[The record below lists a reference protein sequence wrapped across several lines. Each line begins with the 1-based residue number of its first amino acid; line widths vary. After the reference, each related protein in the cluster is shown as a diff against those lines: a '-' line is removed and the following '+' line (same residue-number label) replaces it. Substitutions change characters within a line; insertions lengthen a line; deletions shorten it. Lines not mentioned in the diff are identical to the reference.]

1 MAEICTPGETLRILD
16 KYGFRAR
23 KKFGQNFLIDGNIV
37 RGIIAAADITEE
49 DCVLEIG
56 PGIGSMTGLLSRST
70 GRVVAVEIDESLRPV
85 LAETLADCPNVDVIW
100 QDVLKLD
107 LRGVADQ
114 YHGGKPLKA
123 VANLPYYITT
133 PILMKLLEYQGLFE
147 SITVMV
153 QKEVA
158 DRLCAAPGTKDYGAI
173 TLAVQ
178 YYSEPRAVLEVPPS
192 SFIPRPGV
200 DSSVVCLKAR
210 PEPPVQEDPAWLFAV
225 VRLLQ
230 SAAQDA
236 GKRYSERTDG
246 GRKADPGDPR
256 RSERGS
262 CRFRAAGF
270 CAGRDTFA
278 CSVCCDRGKAE
289 STENRVTKRLF
300 GLF

>member
-225 VRLLQ
+225 VRASFNQRRKTLANGILNGLTVEGKRIPVTREEVNAVLADSGLPVSVRGETLSLVQ
-230 SAAQDA
+230 FAAIA
-236 GKRYSERTDG
+236 GKL
-246 GRKADPGDPR
+246 KALKT
-256 RSERGS
+256 
-262 CRFRAAGF
+262 A
-270 CAGRDTFA
+270 
-278 CSVCCDRGKAE
+278 
-289 STENRVTKRLF
+289 
-300 GLF
+300 

>member
-56 PGIGSMTGLLSRST
+56 PGIGSMTGLLSRSA

-200 DSSVVCLKAR
+200 DSSVVCLQAR
-210 PEPPVQEDPAWLFAV
+210 PEPPVQEDPTWLFAV
-225 VRLLQ
+225 VRATFNQLRKTL
-230 SAAQDA
+230 ANGILNGLTVEGRRIPVTREEVNTVLADA
-236 GKRYSERTDG
+236 GLPVSV
-246 GRKADPGDPR
+246 
-256 RSERGS
+256 RGETLS
-262 CRFRAAGF
+262 LAQFAAI
-270 CAGRDTFA
+270 AGRL
-278 CSVCCDRGKAE
+278 KALK
-289 STENRVTKRLF
+289 TA
-300 GLF
+300 

>member
-1 MAEICTPGETLRILD
+1 MEICTPGETLRILD

-37 RGIIAAADITEE
+37 RGIIAAANITEE

-56 PGIGSMTGLLSRST
+56 PGIGSMTGLLSRSA

-107 LRGVADQ
+107 LREVAEQ
-114 YHGGKPLKA
+114 YHGGRPLKA

-210 PEPPVQEDPAWLFAV
+210 PEPPVQEDPAWLSAV
-225 VRLLQ
+225 VRASFNQRRKTLANGILNGLTVEGKRIPVTREEVNTVLT
-230 SAAQDA
+230 DA
-236 GKRYSERTDG
+236 GLPVSVRGETLSLAQFAAVAGKL
-246 GRKADPGDPR
+246 KALKT
-256 RSERGS
+256 
-262 CRFRAAGF
+262 A
-270 CAGRDTFA
+270 
-278 CSVCCDRGKAE
+278 
-289 STENRVTKRLF
+289 
-300 GLF
+300 

>member
-56 PGIGSMTGLLSRST
+56 PGIGSMTGLLSRSA

-200 DSSVVCLKAR
+200 DSSVVWPGRSRPCRRTPPGCLPWCAPPSISGAR
-210 PEPPVQEDPAWLFAV
+210 RWQTVF
-225 VRLLQ
+225 
-230 SAAQDA
+230 
-236 GKRYSERTDG
+236 
-246 GRKADPGDPR
+246 
-256 RSERGS
+256 
-262 CRFRAAGF
+262 
-270 CAGRDTFA
+270 
-278 CSVCCDRGKAE
+278 
-289 STENRVTKRLF
+289 
-300 GLF
+300 

>member
-37 RGIIAAADITEE
+37 RGIIAAANITEE

-56 PGIGSMTGLLSRST
+56 PGIGSMTGLLSRSA

-107 LRGVADQ
+107 LREVAEQ
-114 YHGGKPLKA
+114 YHGGRPLKA

-158 DRLCAAPGTKDYGAI
+158 DRICAAPGTKDYGAI

-210 PEPPVQEDPAWLFAV
+210 PEPPVQEDPAWLSAV
-225 VRLLQ
+225 VRASFNQRRKTLANGILNGLTVEGKRIPVTREEVN
-230 SAAQDA
+230 AVLTDA
-236 GKRYSERTDG
+236 GLPVSVRGETLSLAQFAAVAGKL
-246 GRKADPGDPR
+246 KALKT
-256 RSERGS
+256 
-262 CRFRAAGF
+262 A
-270 CAGRDTFA
+270 
-278 CSVCCDRGKAE
+278 
-289 STENRVTKRLF
+289 
-300 GLF
+300 